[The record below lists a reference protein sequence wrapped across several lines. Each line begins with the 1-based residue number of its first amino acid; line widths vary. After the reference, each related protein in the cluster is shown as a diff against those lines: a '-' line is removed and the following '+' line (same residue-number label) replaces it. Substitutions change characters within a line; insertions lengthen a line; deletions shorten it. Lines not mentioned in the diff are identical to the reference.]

1 MSGDSINIG
10 GVNFDK
16 NIVKSHLS
24 GINNTTNKNVYSVFM
39 HDGSK
44 FSFEEQD
51 VSGSKAKPS
60 VGKAYSWDSD
70 LVGYKAFGIKGLHV
84 EGTNN
89 EGDYYELKN
98 CEDYSV
104 DIGDGEADELV
115 ISSTDENIDVN
126 DGVIISDSNDKIT
139 KKQNK
144 IIEF

>member
-16 NIVKSHLS
+16 SLVKSHLS
-24 GINNTTNKNVYSVFM
+24 GINNTTNKTVYCVFM
-39 HDGSK
+39 QDGSK
-44 FSFEEQD
+44 FSFQEQD
-51 VSGSKAKPS
+51 VSGSKVKPS

-70 LVGYKAFGIKGLHV
+70 LVGYKAFGIKGLYI
-84 EGTNN
+84 EGTKN

-98 CEDYSV
+98 CEDYRV
-104 DIGDGEADELV
+104 DIGDGEADEVV
-115 ISSTDENIDVN
+115 ISSTNENIDVN